1 MKLIEIHESLKTN
14 NFLDVVAIQ
23 HSYFCR
29 VYNDDAI
36 WMNKK
41 WGWKIAEHKV
51 RGKVDHI
58 YTGFYSKNKK
68 AYAERFKKLG
78 LSYAIVGIIDYEA
91 GKSKPPF
98 FRHVEYSSD
107 SDLIG
112 KDFGKT
118 KRTLKE
124 KLTKVDLKKDAASEH
139 DAFLKGILAGVNIST
154 GEQLASDSIWSHPAI
169 QEDIRY
175 YLKYNPKKL

>member
-1 MKLIEIHESLKTN
+1 MKLVEICALLKTDY
-14 NFLDVVAIQ
+14 FLDVVAIQ
-23 HSYFCR
+23 NGYFCK
-29 VYNDDAI
+29 VYDDDAI

-68 AYAERFKKLG
+68 LYAERFEKLG
-78 LSYAIVGIIDYEA
+78 LSYAIVGIKNYEA

-98 FRHVEYSSD
+98 FRYVEYSSD
-107 SDLIG
+107 SSLAS
-112 KDFGKT
+112 KEFGKT

-124 KLTKVDLKKDAASEH
+124 KLTKDDLKKDAASGH
-139 DAFLKGILAGVNIST
+139 DDFLQGILAGVNITT
-154 GEQLASDSIWSHPAI
+154 GEQLSSDSIWSHPAI

-175 YLKYNPKKL
+175 YLESNTKK